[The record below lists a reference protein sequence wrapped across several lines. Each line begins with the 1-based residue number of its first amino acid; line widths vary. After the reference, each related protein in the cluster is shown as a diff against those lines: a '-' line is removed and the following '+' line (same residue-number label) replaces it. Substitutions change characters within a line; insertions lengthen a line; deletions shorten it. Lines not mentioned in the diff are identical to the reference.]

1 MSEIVVYGD
10 PVLEKETEHVVH
22 FNKNLEELV
31 KHMHQVMVEAPGVGL
46 AAPQIGIS
54 KRICIIDLSVGEDPE
69 ELWVLINPE
78 IIETEGSQSGEEGC
92 LSFPDITTVIKRP
105 ERVVVRA
112 QNLKGEFFETEADEF
127 LACAFCHEI
136 DHLDGILMTDRV
148 SRLKKEIIK
157 KRIAKRIKDGDWHS

>member
-22 FNKNLEELV
+22 FNKKLEDLV

-54 KRICIIDLSVGEDPE
+54 KRVCIIDLSVGDDPDD
-69 ELWVLINPE
+69 LWVLINPE
-78 IIETEGSQSGEEGC
+78 IIETEGAQSGEEGC

-112 QNLKGEFFETEADEF
+112 QNLKGDFFETEVDGF